1 MAKQGTSSAKSAGTP
16 ASETSGYS
24 ALMSAAGYVLAI
36 SYPVLALS
44 TGVRALYQ
52 LFFKED
58 ITSLI
63 APVLS
68 LVAAIVYLLAAIG
81 FAYRRTWTWWLSL
94 GPLAFETLFV
104 LLIGTL
110 SFTHP
115 DLIGHTVWTHFG
127 QDYGWFPLI
136 QPILGLAWLLWPAT
150 MRLYGVRRDGTS

>member
-1 MAKQGTSSAKSAGTP
+1 MTEPNAVSHGAAPDKSN
-16 ASETSGYS
+16 ETSGYS

-52 LFFKED
+52 LFFKEGV
-58 ITSLI
+58 TNYV
-63 APVLS
+63 APALS

-94 GPLAFETLFV
+94 FALSFETFFV

-110 SFTHP
+110 SYTHP
-115 DLIGHTVWTHFG
+115 DLIGHTAWSHFG

-136 QPILGLAWLLWPAT
+136 QPVLGLAWLLWPAT
-150 MRLYGVRRDGTS
+150 MRLYGVRKV

>member
-1 MAKQGTSSAKSAGTP
+1 MAEPNATTP
-16 ASETSGYS
+16 KAATNPNGETSGYS

-52 LFFKED
+52 LFFKAD
-58 ITSLI
+58 VTNYV

-68 LVAAIVYLLAAIG
+68 LVAALVYLLAAIG

-94 GPLAFETLFV
+94 GALAFETLFV

-136 QPILGLAWLLWPAT
+136 QPLLGLAWLLWPAT
-150 MRLYGVRRDGTS
+150 MRLYGVRGQNA

>member
-1 MAKQGTSSAKSAGTP
+1 MAEPNATTP
-16 ASETSGYS
+16 KAATNPNGETSGYS

-52 LFFKED
+52 LFFKAD
-58 ITSLI
+58 VANYV
-63 APVLS
+63 APALS
-68 LVAAIVYLLAAIG
+68 LVAALVYLLAAIG

-94 GPLAFETLFV
+94 GALAFETLFV

-150 MRLYGVRRDGTS
+150 MRLYGVRGQNA